1 MFLWLPLLTNRAGT
15 KSLFF
20 DAALVMNGRN
30 RVFRDC
36 AEVLVQLFARTKG
49 LYSFCLHMCN
59 ANVCAT
65 SRRAST
71 HARSLRLI
79 ILEAFMARLDSALV
93 AVDSKLAD
101 DPIVRHIFRIASDRE
116 RRVSNVAHGP
126 SIA

>member
-30 RVFRDC
+30 RVFRVC

-59 ANVCAT
+59 ANVCDIAESFNPRAILT
-65 SRRAST
+65 FDHSGSLHGASRF
-71 HARSLRLI
+71 RSGSGRFKI
-79 ILEAFMARLDSALV
+79 GR
-93 AVDSKLAD
+93 
-101 DPIVRHIFRIASDRE
+101 
-116 RRVSNVAHGP
+116 
-126 SIA
+126 

>member
-1 MFLWLPLLTNRAGT
+1 MFLWLPLLTNRADT

-49 LYSFCLHMCN
+49 LYSSGLHIRD
-59 ANVCAT
+59 ANVRGIAE
-65 SRRAST
+65 SFNPRA
-71 HARSLRLI
+71 
-79 ILEAFMARLDSALV
+79 ILTFGHSEAFMSHLDSAPV
-93 AVDSKLAD
+93 AVYSKLAD
-101 DPIVRHIFRIASDRE
+101 DAIVGHISRNTNDRE
-116 RRVSNVAHGP
+116 RRVSNVAHAP